1 MSIAGRYYARVYDV
15 ERRGDL
21 RALRLT
27 AVEVSGGPVLHSN
40 DHRRAPIY
48 LGVKGARDARL
59 ELLICPF
66 RRGRTITRNR
76 PADESKEWAHARRLP
91 GANEGHPREAGRV
104 CLLEPVVWPHHQR
117 AA

>member
-1 MSIAGRYYARVYDV
+1 MSIAGRDYARAYDV

-48 LGVKGARDARL
+48 LSVKGARDARL
-59 ELLICPF
+59 ELLVCPF
-66 RRGRTITRNR
+66 RMGRTITSNR
-76 PADESKEWAHARRLP
+76 PTDESKEWAHARRLLD
-91 GANEGHPREAGRV
+91 ANEGHPREAGRV